1 MDGQTEAVLL
11 SLLEVDKDISTRLN
25 KITEEEPE
33 LMEVIRTSIEAV
45 TSVLFQGLEKKNLSG
60 RLINKCRLFGI
71 SSQEWSTNDVMFLGW
86 KGFKDFVTKFFKV
99 TLEKTWV
106 LAFSGGTTL

>member
-11 SLLEVDKDISTRLN
+11 SLLEVDKDISIRLN

-45 TSVLFQGLEKKNLSG
+45 TSVLFQGLEKKSPS
-60 RLINKCRLFGI
+60 GI
-71 SSQEWSTNDVMFLGW
+71 SIMIIWNF
-86 KGFKDFVTKFFKV
+86 
-99 TLEKTWV
+99 
-106 LAFSGGTTL
+106 